1 MDLLTS
7 VLFALGFVLLVVGAE
22 MLVRGA
28 SRLAAAAGISAFVV
42 GMTVVA
48 YGTSAPE
55 LAVTVQSVYADPP
68 QSDIAV
74 GNVVGSN
81 ISNILLV
88 LGISAVVAP
97 LIVSR
102 NVVRTGVPLMIGVSV
117 LMLVLS
123 LDGEIGR
130 LDGALLFAGSLIY
143 TAVAI
148 GRSRRNTRI
157 TRAQNGEE
165 AKNAGQPIGVAEV
178 LINLALVGAGLA
190 ALVLGS
196 RWLVGGAV
204 ILAEHFGVSKLI
216 IGLTVIAVG
225 TSLPEIATSVVAVI
239 RGQREL
245 AIGNVIGSNV
255 FNILMV
261 LGLCGL
267 VAPDGVAVSST
278 ALSFDIPVMIA
289 VALACLPVFFLDD
302 TITRWEGGIL
312 LLYYAAYVVYLCLV
326 ATQHDLLET
335 FSSVMLLFVAPL
347 TAMVFIVYW
356 CRLHARRRSGSP

>member
-42 GMTVVA
+42 GLTVVA

-55 LAVTVQSVYADPP
+55 LAVTVQSVYAKPP
-68 QSDIAV
+68 QPDIAV

-81 ISNILLV
+81 ISNVLLV

-97 LIVSR
+97 LVVSR
-102 NVVRTGVPLMIGVSV
+102 NVVRIGTPLMIGVSV
-117 LMLVLS
+117 LMLVLG

-130 LDGALLFAGSLIY
+130 LDGAILFAGSIVY
-143 TAVAI
+143 TTVAI
-148 GRSRRNTRI
+148 VRSRKNTRVA
-157 TRAQNGEE
+157 RAQNGEVAE
-165 AKNAGQPIGVAEV
+165 NAGPTTGVAEI

-196 RWLVGGAV
+196 RWLVGGAIV
-204 ILAEHFGVSKLI
+204 LAEHFGVSKLV
-216 IGLTVIAVG
+216 IGLTVVAVG

-239 RGQREL
+239 RGQRDL
-245 AIGNVIGSNV
+245 AVGNVIGSNV

-267 VAPDGVAVSST
+267 FAPDGVAVSP
-278 ALSFDIPVMIA
+278 AVLHFDIPVMIA
-289 VALACLPVFFLDD
+289 VAFACLPLFFLDD

-312 LLYYAAYVVYLCLV
+312 LLYYAAYVAYLSLV
-326 ATQHDLLET
+326 ATQHGLLET

-347 TAMVFIVYW
+347 TAMTFIVYW
-356 CRLHARRRSGSP
+356 CRLHAKRRSGSP